1 MKATGRPG
9 ARVRG
14 GSPGECRSGTTR
26 AAIGHLSGTYKAKA
40 SSGYT
45 DSRSAADEIMKPAA
59 SILPMALE
67 ASMGMGDGSST
78 RRTPPLRPPEKSMI
92 RALRSNQFW
101 LTAAYLGSLLLMAR
115 GYA

>member
-1 MKATGRPG
+1 
-9 ARVRG
+9 
-14 GSPGECRSGTTR
+14 
-26 AAIGHLSGTYKAKA
+26 
-40 SSGYT
+40 
-45 DSRSAADEIMKPAA
+45 MKPAA

-67 ASMGMGDGSST
+67 ASMGTGDGSST